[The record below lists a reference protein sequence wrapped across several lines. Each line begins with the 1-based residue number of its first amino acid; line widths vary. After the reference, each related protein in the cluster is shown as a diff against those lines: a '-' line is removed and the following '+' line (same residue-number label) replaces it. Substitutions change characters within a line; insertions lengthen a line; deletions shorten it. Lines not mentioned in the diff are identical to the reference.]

1 MRESRSMSRPT
12 SVLLV
17 VISVALVSAFAS
29 PAASA
34 ATACPASFTV
44 LHNDRV
50 GTMSIPRGPYFLEPT
65 GLSCAAAS
73 SLLRRFLSDYD
84 GRLPG
89 GWTTAPAGLGFVNPT
104 TNQSFTLGTVA
115 PPNGGGGRCPGTFT
129 VEHNDRIGALRLR
142 AGRYRIRATGMSC
155 ASASRQFAF
164 FLDYDYAGKLPPGWR
179 LNVAKKRFSR
189 GAASFTVRQV
199 GGTGG
204 GGGVHPHHAITCPGK
219 VTLAAGTR
227 IGSLVVPSGS
237 YYVNVFSALSCT
249 RAKALFAQFAAAGAV
264 PPDWVVEP
272 ETGVFLLGRDGFQIE
287 PA

>member
-1 MRESRSMSRPT
+1 MSRPV

-17 VISVALVSAFAS
+17 VISVTLVSAFAS
-29 PAASA
+29 PAARA
-34 ATACPASFTV
+34 ATACPSSFTV

-73 SLLRRFLSDYD
+73 SLLRRFLNDFNGS
-84 GRLPG
+84 LPG
-89 GWTTAPAGLGFVNPT
+89 GWTTAPTGLGFVNPT
-104 TNQSFTLGTVA
+104 TNQSFTLGTAA

-142 AGRYRIRATGMSC
+142 KGRWKIRATGMSC

-189 GAASFTVRQV
+189 GGVSFSVRHV

-204 GGGVHPHHAITCPGK
+204 GGGLHPHHAITCPGT
-219 VTLAAGTR
+219 VTLAAGTT

-237 YYVNVFSALSCT
+237 YYVNVFSALSCR
-249 RAKALFAQFAAAGAV
+249 RAKALFEQFAAAGAV
-264 PPDWVVEP
+264 PPDWVVES

-287 PA
+287 RA